1 MKIRVLPAWG
11 WSCNVFEGVLGREL
25 EWVIG
30 GGFGG
35 KLEVLPGRQGGRD
48 GWSRWLEA
56 DGAGVVL
63 LADGDILHRR
73 Q

>member
-1 MKIRVLPAWG
+1 MKIRVLPVWG
-11 WSCNVFEGVLGREL
+11 WTCNVFEGVLGREL

-48 GWSRWLEA
+48 GWSRCY
-56 DGAGVVL
+56 
-63 LADGDILHRR
+63 
-73 Q
+73 